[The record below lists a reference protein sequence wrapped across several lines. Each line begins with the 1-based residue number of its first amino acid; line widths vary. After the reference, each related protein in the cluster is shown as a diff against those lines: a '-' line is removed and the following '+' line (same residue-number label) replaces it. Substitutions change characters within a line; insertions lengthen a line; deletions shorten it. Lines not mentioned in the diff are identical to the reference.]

1 MKMRNLLKEKLEV
14 NGYALGAFVAS
25 GSSNNA
31 EILGI
36 NGLDFILIDMEHAQT
51 NMETMVEVARASE
64 LYGMAALVRVYDPAD
79 GPMMA
84 RMLDVG
90 VHGLMIPMVETP
102 EHAKYII
109 DNVKIAP
116 LGKRGIGAGRGPR
129 WGWYED
135 YNNGE
140 CNDNIYT
147 VMQCET
153 RKGVENIDEICST
166 PGLDCIFIGT
176 ADLSQDM
183 GCFGY
188 MENPELV
195 SAIDTVLKACLNH
208 NVVAGIVTGSPEEAS
223 MRIKQGFKV
232 VTIMNDL
239 GFFRNQS
246 KKHIDNIRKS
256 VAAEHI

>member
-1 MKMRNLLKEKLEV
+1 MKMRNLVKEKLEK
-14 NGYALGAFVAS
+14 NGYVLGAFVAS
-25 GSSNNA
+25 GSPTNA

-36 NGLDFILIDMEHAQT
+36 NNLDFILIDMEHAQT
-51 NMETMVEVARASE
+51 NMETIVDMVRASE
-64 LYGMAALVRVYDPAD
+64 LYGMAPFVRVYNPVD

-116 LGKRGIGAGRGPR
+116 LGKRGIGVGRGPR

-135 YNNGE
+135 YNRGE
-140 CNDNIYT
+140 CNDNTYT
-147 VMQCET
+147 IMQCET
-153 RKGVENIDEICST
+153 RKGVENIEEICKT

-183 GCFGY
+183 GCLGD
-188 MENPELV
+188 MKNPEFIN
-195 SAIDTVLKACLNH
+195 AIDKVLKSCQKH
-208 NVVAGIVTGSPEEAS
+208 NIIAGIVTGSVEEAS
-223 MRIKQGFKV
+223 MRIKQGFKL

-239 GFFRNQS
+239 GFFRSQS
-246 KKHIDNIRKS
+246 KKLIDAVRGSIS
-256 VAAEHI
+256 

>member
-1 MKMRNLLKEKLEV
+1 MKMRNLVKEKLEE
-14 NGYALGAFVAS
+14 NGYVLGAFVAS
-25 GSSNNA
+25 GSPTNA

-36 NGLDFILIDMEHAQT
+36 NNLDFILIDMEHAQT
-51 NMETMVEVARASE
+51 NIDTMVNMIRASE
-64 LYGMAALVRVYDPAD
+64 LYGMVPFARVYNPLD

-116 LGKRGIGAGRGPR
+116 LGKRGIGVGRGPR

-135 YNNGE
+135 YNRGE
-140 CNDNIYT
+140 CNDNTYT
-147 VMQCET
+147 IMQCET
-153 RKGVENIDEICST
+153 RKGVENIEEICKT

-183 GCFGY
+183 GCLGD
-188 MENPELV
+188 MKNPELIN
-195 SAIDTVLKACLNH
+195 AIDKVLKSCQKH
-208 NVVAGIVTGSPEEAS
+208 NIVAGIVTGSAEEAS
-223 MRIKQGFKV
+223 MRIKQGFKL

-239 GFFRNQS
+239 GFFKSQS
-246 KKHIDNIRKS
+246 KNLIDAVRRSIS
-256 VAAEHI
+256 